1 MKYLKL
7 LLKFLI
13 AGIAVFAWG
22 FVWSFVVRM
31 SGLNI
36 SGLTSVG
43 ALLGGLLI
51 GKFIIYDFGRK

>member
-51 GKFIIYDFGRK
+51 GKFII